1 MPKMSDTTLKAILQA
16 ERNSALGGTLA
27 SDLSSERAKA
37 MDYYNGDMLA
47 DMPSAEGRSSA
58 VSSDVAD
65 TIEGLMPSLIE
76 IFTAGDE
83 AVKFEPV
90 GPEDED
96 AAQQETDYVNHVFM
110 QKNAGFM
117 TLYTFIKD
125 SLLQKN
131 GIVKVYWDKS
141 ERETRETYLDQD
153 DETFAVMASQPDVEI
168 VEHTKHEDKETGTV
182 THDVTLVKRKSYGC
196 AKAVAVPPEE
206 FGISQFARDIKTA
219 KYCFHEPA
227 NKTESDLIADGYDE
241 EQVKKLPTYSSSSTT
256 EGDSRSTVQED
267 QTETDAINKASR
279 RIKTIEHYIVMDYEG
294 DGKPGLYRVTTGGN
308 QYEVLRRDGKPDVI
322 PEDVMPFA
330 AMTPVIVTHRF
341 FGRSIADLV
350 MDIQRIKTALIRGY
364 LDNIYLLNNNRI
376 EVAESH
382 SHERTIDDL
391 LVNRPGSIVRTKQPG
406 GLNPIVNQ
414 PLGNVVL
421 PAIEYF
427 DATREWRTGVTRQGQ
442 GIDANALQNQS
453 ATAVNQAFTAAQ
465 ARMKLIAR
473 IFAETGVRDMF
484 SLLHGC
490 IRKNDKQA
498 NTVRLR
504 NKWVQ
509 VDPRNWKTR
518 DDMTINVGLGD
529 GGKAEQ
535 FMKLMKIGE
544 VQEKLVLGGKVNLV
558 DDQKLYTTAA
568 EMTKIAGFKKPNDF
582 FNDPMETGPDGQPKY
597 PPPPPQPDPEMMKI
611 QIQAD
616 ADRKSAEHKA
626 QIEQIQAQAD
636 IATNDRKIQADI
648 ALNER
653 KFELEKELKMID
665 AQIKMAGHEMDM
677 QKHQAG
683 MQSQHEAHGMKM
695 EEAKAK
701 AQEKESPK
709 ASIEVKHGA
718 DEITGPIAQAIS
730 QFGEHVA
737 SSQEAHA
744 KMLTD
749 ALAHMSR
756 PKRARKL
763 PDGSWV
769 QEHAQ

>member
-1 MPKMSDTTLKAILQA
+1 MPKMSATELKALLQA
-16 ERNSALGGTLA
+16 ERNASLGGTLA

-37 MDYYNGDMLA
+37 MDYYNGDMA
-47 DMPSAEGRSSA
+47 TDMPSAEGRSSA

-76 IFTAGDE
+76 IFTAGEE

-90 GPEDED
+90 GPEDEE
-96 AAQQETDYVNHVFM
+96 AAQQETDYVNHIFM

-125 SLLQKN
+125 ALLSKN
-131 GIVKVYWDKS
+131 GVVKIFWDKS
-141 ERETRETYLDQD
+141 EQETRETYLDQD
-153 DETFAVMASQPDVEI
+153 DNTFAMMASQPDAEI
-168 VEHTKHEDKETGTV
+168 VEHTKHTDDETGEV

-206 FGISQFARDIKTA
+206 FGISQYARTIKDA

-227 NKTESDLIADGYDE
+227 NKTESDLIAEGYDE
-241 EQVKKLPTYSSSSTT
+241 DQIKKLPTYSSQNKE
-256 EGDSRSTVQED
+256 EGDARSTLGED
-267 QTETDAINKASR
+267 QSETDAINKASR
-279 RIKTIEHYIVMDYEG
+279 RIKVIEHFVVMDYEG
-294 DGKPGLYRVTTGGN
+294 DGKAGLYRVTTGGN
-308 QYEVLRRDGKPDVI
+308 QYEVLRRDGKPEVI

-330 AMTPVIVTHRF
+330 AMTPVIITHRF
-341 FGRSIADLV
+341 YGRSVADLV

-376 EVAESH
+376 EISESH
-382 SHERTIDDL
+382 QHERTIDDL
-391 LVNRPGSIVRTKQPG
+391 LINRPGSIVRTKAPG

-484 SLLHGC
+484 ALLHGC

-509 VDPRNWKTR
+509 VDPRQWKSR

-535 FMKLMKIGE
+535 FVKMLKIGE
-544 VQEKLVLGGKVNLV
+544 LQEKMVLGGKVNLV
-558 DDQKLYTTAA
+558 DDQKLYNTAA
-568 EMTKIAGFKKPNDF
+568 QITKLAGHKNADQF
-582 FNDPMETGPDGQPKY
+582 FNNPAEKDQQGQPKY

-611 QIQAD
+611 EMEGQQAEK
-616 ADRKSAEHKA
+616 ADMRKAE
-626 QIEQIQAQAD
+626 IEKVQAQAD
-636 IATNDRKIQADI
+636 MATNQTKLQAE
-648 ALNER
+648 AMMRER
-653 KFELEKELKMID
+653 EFELKKELAILEFQMEQAKFEREEARKDREH
-665 AQIKMAGHEMDM
+665 QQNMALREREHSAAMEQGQFGLVASRE
-677 QKHQAG
+677 
-683 MQSQHEAHGMKM
+683 QHEQKM
-695 EEAKAK
+695 EQAKSKPANGG
-701 AQEKESPK
+701 
-709 ASIEVKHGA
+709 AS
-718 DEITGPIAQAIS
+718 
-730 QFGEHVA
+730 
-737 SSQEAHA
+737 
-744 KMLTD
+744 
-749 ALAHMSR
+749 
-756 PKRARKL
+756 
-763 PDGSWV
+763 
-769 QEHAQ
+769 

>member
-16 ERNSALGGTLA
+16 ERNASLGGTLA
-27 SDLSSERAKA
+27 SDLSSERSKA
-37 MDYYNGDMLA
+37 MDYYNGDMAA

-153 DETFAVMASQPDVEI
+153 DTAFLGFQTQPDVEV
-168 VEHTKHEDKETGTV
+168 VEHTKHTAEDGTI
-182 THDVTLVKRKSYGC
+182 THDVTLVRKKSYGC

-206 FGISQFARDIKTA
+206 FGISQNARTIKDA

-241 EQVKKLPTYSSSSTT
+241 DQIKKLPTWSSTNSS
-256 EGDSRSTVQED
+256 EEQSRSTVQED
-267 QTETDAINKASR
+267 QVETDAINKASR

-294 DGKPGLYRVTTGGN
+294 NGKPGLYRVTTGGD

-364 LDNIYLLNNNRI
+364 LDNLYLLNNQRT
-376 EVAESH
+376 EVPESH
-382 SHERTIDDL
+382 AHERTIDDL
-391 LVNRPGSIVRTKQPG
+391 LVNRPGGIIRTKAPG
-406 GLNPIVNQ
+406 GLKVLESQPI
-414 PLGNVVL
+414 GNAVL

-558 DDQKLYTTAA
+558 DDQKLYNTAA

-582 FNDPMETGPDGQPKY
+582 FNDPQETGPDGQPKY
-597 PPPPPQPDPEMMKI
+597 PPPPPQPDPDVMKL
-611 QIQAD
+611 QMQAQLD
-616 ADRKSAEHKA
+616 EKADQRKA
-626 QIEQIQAQAD
+626 QIETVQAQAD
-636 IATNDRKIQADI
+636 IATSQQKLQSEAQMK
-648 ALNER
+648 ER
-653 KFELEKELKMID
+653 EFELKKELAILQFQLDAQKFEREEARKDRE
-665 AQIKMAGHEMDM
+665 HEQNM
-677 QKHQAG
+677 QMREREHAAG
-683 MQSQHEAHGMKM
+683 MQQAEFSMIAGRESHEQKM
-695 EEAKAK
+695 EQAKAK
-701 AQEKESPK
+701 PANGG
-709 ASIEVKHGA
+709 GA
-718 DEITGPIAQAIS
+718 
-730 QFGEHVA
+730 
-737 SSQEAHA
+737 
-744 KMLTD
+744 
-749 ALAHMSR
+749 
-756 PKRARKL
+756 
-763 PDGSWV
+763 
-769 QEHAQ
+769 